1 MITRQRKRALNII
14 RCYHNVRVLHLIR
27 SEKIKIE
34 HLRQELKSVDD
45 PKFISYLQGRFQILE
60 GLTKHQ
66 TIKIELEALLSAM
79 SKAELDLDQY
89 HNQLDGLI
97 SLLSTITTYKNDHP
111 H

>member
-1 MITRQRKRALNII
+1 VK
-14 RCYHNVRVLHLIR
+14 VLHLIR
-27 SEKIKIE
+27 REKIKIE

-45 PKFISYLQGRFQILE
+45 PKFISYLQGRFHILE

-66 TIKIELEALLSAM
+66 TIKIELETLLSAM
-79 SKAELDLDQY
+79 SKAELSLDEY

-97 SLLSTITTYKNDHP
+97 KLLSTITYKNDHP

>member
-1 MITRQRKRALNII
+1 MINGQRKRALNII

-45 PKFISYLQGRFQILE
+45 PEFISYFQGRFQILE

-66 TIKIELEALLSAM
+66 AIKIQLETLLSAM
-79 SKAELDLDQY
+79 GKAELGLDEY
-89 HNQLDGLI
+89 HHQLDGLI
-97 SLLSTITTYKNDHP
+97 TLLNAIPYKNDHP

>member
-45 PKFISYLQGRFQILE
+45 PIFISYLQGRLEIIE

-66 TIKIELEALLSAM
+66 TVKIQLEALLSAM
-79 SKAELDLDQY
+79 SKAELDLDEY
-89 HNQLDGLI
+89 HRQLDSLI
-97 SLLSTITTYKNDHP
+97 NLLSTITIYKNDHP

>member
-1 MITRQRKRALNII
+1 M
-14 RCYHNVRVLHLIR
+14 IR

-45 PKFISYLQGRFQILE
+45 PIFISYLQGRLEIIE

-66 TIKIELEALLSAM
+66 TVKIQLEALLSAM
-79 SKAELDLDQY
+79 SKAELDLDEY
-89 HNQLDGLI
+89 HRQLDGLI
-97 SLLSTITTYKNDHP
+97 NLLSTITTYKNDHP

>member
-45 PKFISYLQGRFQILE
+45 PKFISYLQGRFHILE

-66 TIKIELEALLSAM
+66 TIKIQLEALSSAM
-79 SKAELDLDQY
+79 SKAELDLDEY

-97 SLLSTITTYKNDHP
+97 NLLSTITYKNDHP